1 MNEARHCQKQ
11 WLNWSLLRVE
21 RDLVPSVK
29 SCPQTWVPTE
39 AVRCSSSTTVS
50 PSYHPAYINKIPR
63 SFFNISSVPQCWNFT
78 QSLLKFH
85 LLERKA
91 KAEMS
96 STFFFFCVCFRFFYS
111 CSQISFSTSKCQESS
126 ILTPCQ
132 SNWQPADLRLARHYC
147 CVPALLICFP
157 ALLTEQQCQ
166 GAREGSLQS
175 EEPDTD
181 CEWNES
187 DGYSCWAVH
196 WCHSAAWSPY
206 EYQVKSYSGHG
217 YWLCL

>member
-39 AVRCSSSTTVS
+39 AVRCSSSTAVS

-96 STFFFFCVCFRFFYS
+96 STFFFFCVCVSGF
-111 CSQISFSTSKCQESS
+111 S
-126 ILTPCQ
+126 ILAPKFH
-132 SNWQPADLRLARHYC
+132 LALQN
-147 CVPALLICFP
+147 AK
-157 ALLTEQQCQ
+157 
-166 GAREGSLQS
+166 SLQS
-175 EEPDTD
+175 LLLANLIGNQLIWGWLDVI
-181 CEWNES
+181 
-187 DGYSCWAVH
+187 AV
-196 WCHSAAWSPY
+196 SL
-206 EYQVKSYSGHG
+206 
-217 YWLCL
+217 LC

>member
-1 MNEARHCQKQ
+1 MNEARLCQKQ
-11 WLNWSLLRVE
+11 WLNLSLIRVE

-29 SCPQTWVPTE
+29 SCPQTQVPAE

-50 PSYHPAYINKIPR
+50 PSYHPAHINKISS
-63 SFFNISSVPQCWNFT
+63 SFFNISSIPQCWNFT

-85 LLERKA
+85 LLERRA
-91 KAEMS
+91 KAETLTS
-96 STFFFFCVCFRFFYS
+96 FFLLC
-111 CSQISFSTSKCQESS
+111 ISGFS
-126 ILTPCQ
+126 ILAPKFHLALQNAKGLQ
-132 SNWQPADLRLARHYC
+132 SLLLANLIGNQLPADLRPARHYC
-147 CVPALLICFP
+147 CVPAQLICFP

-166 GAREGSLQS
+166 GATEGSLQS

-187 DGYSCWAVH
+187 DVYSCWAVR

-206 EYQVKSYSGHG
+206 EYQIN
-217 YWLCL
+217 LI